1 MNRFHLQIITPDGV
15 QFDGET
21 TQLSVRASEGELAIM
36 AGHLPLVTTLAAG
49 ECRVYT
55 DDGIRRGKCTGGM
68 LSCSK
73 EITRVFSTDFH
84 WKEEGKR

>member
-1 MNRFHLQIITPDGV
+1 MAVFHLQIITPDGV

-21 TQLSVRASEGELAIM
+21 TQLSVRGAEGELAIM
-36 AGHLPLVTTLAAG
+36 AGHLPLVTSLAKG

-55 DDGIRRGKCTGGM
+55 ENGIRRGVCTGGM

-73 EITRVFSTDFH
+73 QITRLFSTDFH
-84 WKEEGKR
+84 WKNN